1 MCATKPFIRPDSNG
15 SRPRTR
21 GYNLGIF
28 LSLKDVTTITP
39 TYSLPY
45 GPDLGIHMS
54 QFGSYG
60 TVADTKVVCN
70 EEGR

>member
-1 MCATKPFIRPDSNG
+1 MCATKPFMRATSYG

-28 LSLKDVTTITP
+28 LSLKDVTIITP

-45 GPDLGIHMS
+45 GPDLGPHMS
-54 QFGSYG
+54 PFGSYG
-60 TVADTKVVCN
+60 TVENTKVVCYA
-70 EEGR
+70 EGR